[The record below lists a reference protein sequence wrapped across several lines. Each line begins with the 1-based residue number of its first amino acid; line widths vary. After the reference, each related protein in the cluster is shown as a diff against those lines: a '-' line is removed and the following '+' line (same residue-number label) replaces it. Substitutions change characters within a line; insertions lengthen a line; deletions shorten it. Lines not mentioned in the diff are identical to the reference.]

1 VRLEP
6 PSCCTVPGGA
16 LAMGWLNGVF
26 AFDGA
31 CGLDI
36 LGDAVDGLD
45 GCKNKYNTSRT
56 HCTETARR
64 LVL

>member
-1 VRLEP
+1 
-6 PSCCTVPGGA
+6 
-16 LAMGWLNGVF
+16 MGWLNGVF

-45 GCKNKYNTSRT
+45 GCKNKYNNTLRT
-56 HCTETARR
+56 LYSTVQKARAD
-64 LVL
+64 